1 MDKHCSEQYNFDG
14 GAAIG
19 RRRAV
24 PEAQGGGV
32 RGVDS
37 TNDLI
42 GDLARS
48 RVSRRD
54 LIRRAALGGA
64 LASMPLL
71 AAACDQGESPT
82 SGSSNG
88 GTEAGAVGLFP
99 ETPDYE
105 FVFINHVTT
114 NPFFVPTR
122 YGIQDASALLGIPEA
137 QWTGS
142 ETSVVDEMVDAF
154 NTAVSGGV
162 DGIAVA
168 VVDPQAFNDPMQQAI
183 DQGIP
188 VVSYNADGRG
198 LGTNPRL
205 AYIGQ
210 DLFGSGVEMGKRIV
224 EEVKEGPVA
233 LFIATPG
240 QLNIQPRI
248 DGARQAIEQSAA
260 DIQVS
265 QITTGPELPE
275 ELARIESYYNGHKD
289 VRGMFAVDAGS
300 TQGVAQVMDK
310 FSLQDQGVVG
320 GGYDLLP
327 KTLELIDKGVL
338 SFTIDQQP
346 YLQGFYPVFQLFLY
360 KLSGGLSGPAETNT
374 GLLFVTQENVAGYL
388 ENTSRFEGDSEEQK
402 ILEPA

>member
-1 MDKHCSEQYNFDG
+1 LTVARPSV
-14 GAAIG
+14 GAAPSG
-19 RRRAV
+19 RRKGRC
-24 PEAQGGGV
+24 E
-32 RGVDS
+32 GVDS

-42 GDLARS
+42 GGFARS
-48 RVSRRD
+48 RMNRRD
-54 LIRRAALGGA
+54 LLRRAALGGA

-71 AAACDQGESPT
+71 AAACDPGESPT
-82 SGSSNG
+82 SGSSGG
-88 GTEAGAVGLFP
+88 GTEAGAVGNFP

-105 FVFINHVTT
+105 FVFVNHVTT

-122 YGIQDASALLGIPEA
+122 YGIQDACAMLGIPEA

-142 ETSVVDEMVDAF
+142 ETSDIQEMVEAT
-154 NTAVSGGV
+154 NTAVSGGA

-168 VVDPQAFNDPMQQAI
+168 VVSPDAFNDPMQQAI
-183 DQGIP
+183 DQGTP
-188 VVSYNADGRG
+188 VVSYNADGEG

-240 QLNIQPRI
+240 QANIQPRI
-248 DGARQAIEQSAA
+248 DGAQQAIKQSGAN
-260 DIQVS
+260 IQAS
-265 QITTGPELPE
+265 QITTGAELPE
-275 ELARIESYYNGHKD
+275 ELAKIESYYNGHKD
-289 VRGMFAVDAGS
+289 VKGMFAVDAGS

-327 KTLELIDKGVL
+327 QTLELIDKGVL

-346 YLQGFYPVFQLFLY
+346 YLQGFYPVIQMFLY
-360 KLSGGLSGPAETNT
+360 KISGGLSGPAETNT

>member
-1 MDKHCSEQYNFDG
+1 
-14 GAAIG
+14 
-19 RRRAV
+19 
-24 PEAQGGGV
+24 
-32 RGVDS
+32 VDS
-37 TNDLI
+37 TDDVM
-42 GDLARS
+42 GGLARS
-48 RVSRRD
+48 TMNRRD
-54 LIRRAALGGA
+54 LLRRAALGGA

-71 AAACDQGESPT
+71 AAACDRGESPT
-82 SGSSNG
+82 SGSSG
-88 GTEAGAVGLFP
+88 GTETGAVGNFP
-99 ETPDYE
+99 ETPQYN
-105 FVFINHVTT
+105 FVFVNHVTT

-142 ETSVVDEMVDAF
+142 EQSDVQEMVDAF
-154 NTAVSGGV
+154 NTAVSGGA

-168 VVDPQAFNDPMQQAI
+168 VVDPTAFNDPMQQALN
-183 DQGIP
+183 QGIP
-188 VVSYNADGRG
+188 VLSYNADGKG
-198 LGTNPRL
+198 IGTNPRL

-248 DGARQAIEQSAA
+248 DGARQAIQQSGAP
-260 DIQVS
+260 IEVS

-275 ELARIESYYNGHKD
+275 ELAKIESYYTGHKD
-289 VRGMFAVDAGS
+289 VKGMFAVDAGS

-310 FSLQDQGVVG
+310 FSLQEQGVVG

-360 KLSGGLSGPAETNT
+360 QISGGLSGPADTNT

>member
-1 MDKHCSEQYNFDG
+1 M
-14 GAAIG
+14 
-19 RRRAV
+19 
-24 PEAQGGGV
+24 
-32 RGVDS
+32 DS

-42 GDLARS
+42 GGLARS
-48 RVSRRD
+48 QMNRRD
-54 LIRRAALGGA
+54 LLRRAALGGA

-82 SGSSNG
+82 SGSSGG
-88 GTEAGAVGLFP
+88 GTESGAVGLFP
-99 ETPDYE
+99 ETPDYQ
-105 FVFINHVTT
+105 FVFVNHVTT

-122 YGIQDASALLGIPEA
+122 YGIQDACALLGIPEA

-142 ETSVVDEMVDAF
+142 ETSDIQEMVDAT
-154 NTAVSGGV
+154 NTAVSGDA
-162 DGIAVA
+162 DGLAIAV
-168 VVDPQAFNDPMQQAI
+168 VSPNAFNSPMQQAI

-188 VVSYNADGRG
+188 VVSYNADGEG

-240 QLNIQPRI
+240 QANIQPRI
-248 DGARQAIEQSAA
+248 DGAQSEIKRSGANIQAT
-260 DIQVS
+260 

-275 ELARIESYYNGHKD
+275 ELAKIESYYNGHKD
-289 VRGMFAVDAGS
+289 VKGMFAVDAGS

-346 YLQGFYPVFQLFLY
+346 YLQGFYPVMQMYLY
-360 KLSGGLSGPAETNT
+360 KISGGLSGPAETNT